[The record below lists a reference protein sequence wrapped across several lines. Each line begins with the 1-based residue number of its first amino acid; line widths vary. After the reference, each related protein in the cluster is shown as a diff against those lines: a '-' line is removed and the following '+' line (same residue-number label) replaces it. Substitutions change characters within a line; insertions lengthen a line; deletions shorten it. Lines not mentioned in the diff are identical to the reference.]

1 MKIIMVGPQGSGKG
15 TQARI
20 LAARLGIPHIS
31 TGDLFREKVEKR
43 TELGMVI
50 ADILYR
56 GDLVPDDIV
65 IPLANER
72 LAREDCTGGFIADG
86 FPRNLRQVL
95 EIKAVWRID
104 WVFQLWIDTKTSM
117 ERLSSRLV
125 CPACGKIYGPHDLP
139 STQRVCD
146 SCGTDLVKRSDDQEA
161 EVVIKRLEVYWKEIL
176 PVAEYYRSARNFRI
190 IDGTGVVDSVSQQIF
205 KAMDIL

>member
-1 MKIIMVGPQGSGKG
+1 MKIITIGPQGSGKG

-20 LAARLGIPHIS
+20 LAAKLGIPHIS
-31 TGDLFREKVEKR
+31 TGDLFREKVEKK
-43 TELGMVI
+43 TELGMAI
-50 ADILYR
+50 AGILHR

-65 IPLANER
+65 ISLANER

-95 EIKAVWRID
+95 EIKAVWCID
-104 WVFQLWIDTKTSM
+104 WVFQLWIDTKTSI
-117 ERLSSRLV
+117 ERLSNRLI
-125 CPACGKIYGPHDLP
+125 CLACGKIYQSHGLP

-146 SCGTDLVKRSDDQEA
+146 FCGTDLVKRLDDQKAEA
-161 EVVIKRLEVYWKEIL
+161 VIKRLEVYWKEIL
-176 PVAEYYRSARNFRI
+176 PVVEYYRSARNFKV
-190 IDGTGVVDSVSQQIF
+190 IDGTGGVDSVSQQIF